1 MARASPGRA
10 CERFPTAKYVT
21 RTPTSRCRLRR
32 LHGVGMGRGRGS
44 SGGAAVWR
52 RRAGRIG
59 PGAARIALR
68 VALLAPLVSGT
79 LLRPAHAGAPG
90 VWSNFVPVGG
100 GQAAYDARR
109 HRLIR
114 PDGFGHTWALDLDTD
129 SSWVGNGGHSARPRG
144 PARPRLPP
152 GGGAGG

>member
-10 CERFPTAKYVT
+10 CERFPTAKYVA

-32 LHGVGMGRGRGS
+32 LHGVGMGRGRAS
-44 SGGAAVWR
+44 SGGAAVLR
-52 RRAGRIG
+52 RRSGRIG

-100 GQAAYDARR
+100 GQAANRAGPPP
-109 HRLIR
+109 LA
-114 PDGFGHTWALDLDTD
+114 PPQSFGHAGALALDTAP
-129 SSWVGNGGHSARPRG
+129 SWVEIATNGGSLVG
-144 PARPRLPP
+144 LPVT
-152 GGGAGG
+152 